1 MNLSTENMNLKPKME
16 RKADSMEGI
25 VKRIKDIENISL
37 DSDICSL
44 LGISRS
50 SLSGYRNRDHVP
62 YKEIVNYAIE
72 KGISI
77 DFLLTGSQSKESEQ
91 IEALQKK
98 INEQKAIISYSS
110 ELIRSVVGKE

>member
-1 MNLSTENMNLKPKME
+1 MNPKPKME

-37 DSDICSL
+37 DTDICSL

-72 KGISI
+72 KGVSI
-77 DFLLTGSQSKESEQ
+77 DFLLTGSQKESEQ
-91 IEALQKK
+91 IDALQKT

-110 ELIRSVVGKE
+110 ELIRSVVGKV